1 LNLKISNRILII
13 ITVITACWLLFMAA
27 GCDDDNPVTSVPEF
41 AYEGVW
47 EDHFEAARLN
57 VYIVVDTLPLPI
69 FKEEKAEYDTT
80 IITPMKSVL
89 TIEPDFFDVR
99 IFKDDTELVSHSS
112 GYFTCSADTLTFTA
126 DSGGAY
132 IFGNLLYGRDS
143 LYIYDFVWGDT
154 TGPITFSTGQ
164 NFLLW
169 DCGDYNMIQESRG
182 VFHRIDD

>member
-47 EDHFEAARLN
+47 EDYFDA
-57 VYIVVDTLPLPI
+57 VVIMNYVIADSIGPPI

-89 TIEPDFFDVR
+89 TIESDFFDVR

-126 DSGGAY
+126 DGGGVY
-132 IFGNLLYGRDS
+132 VFGNMLYARDS
-143 LYIYDFVWGDT
+143 LYIFDFVWSDT
-154 TGPITFSTGQ
+154 TGPICFSSNQ